1 MSVLHTDGIG
11 SSPISFNIFYNI
23 VMFYEYLLLLINFI
37 VIFILSLIIYLC
49 SYFGVERYI
58 DMEKMSIYE
67 CGFAPFIDTR
77 EQVNIKYYIISILFI
92 IFDIELLFLFPWV
105 FIIYYLNFFGF
116 IMMFLFLYNLIL
128 IYIYEWLLGIFEW

>member
-1 MSVLHTDGIG
+1 
-11 SSPISFNIFYNI
+11 
-23 VMFYEYLLLLINFI
+23 MFYEYILLLSYFI
-37 VIFILSLIIYLC
+37 ISFGLGLIIYLC
-49 SYFGVERYI
+49 SYFGIERYI
-58 DMEKMSIYE
+58 DVEKMSIYE
-67 CGFAPFIDTR
+67 CGFAPFVDTR

-116 IMMFLFLYNLIL
+116 MIMFLFLYSLIL